1 MEEHDADLR
10 MPYSRAMG
18 EGLLEL
24 RPRGR
29 EGIGRVFHCIRVGG
43 ELVVLHSFVR
53 KTQETPNDELHMS
66 GADFANELCRETAY
80 AATTLAV
87 NRAPR
92 ETATRP
98 VHRVDTSWSN
108 TLAAE
113 SAWSDGLS
121 RSFTLTPQVRPATR
135 SPARRRPSPDRSRR
149 CSARTRVRP
158 PP

>member
-1 MEEHDADLR
+1 
-10 MPYSRAMG
+10 MG
-18 EGLLEL
+18 EGLFEL

-29 EGIGRVFHCIRVGG
+29 EGIGRVFHCIRVGD

-66 GADFANELCRETAY
+66 GADFANELCRETAF
-80 AATTLAV
+80 AATTLAM

-98 VHRVDTSWSN
+98 VHRVGTSWSN

-113 SAWSDGLS
+113 SAWPDGLS

-149 CSARTRVRP
+149 CSARTRERP
-158 PP
+158 PR